1 MDKKELQQ
9 LRALRAE
16 IKNLEKRI
24 EANKFSPKHEIADT
38 VKDYRTGKGKPIA
51 IHGYGNKEWQSLQ
64 IKYKQK
70 KGEAVRRVLLIEM
83 FMDKVEDSEMRQ
95 ILRYRYED
103 GLTQEEIGEKMGYSR
118 QAIQKREER
127 FWNEHE
133 RRKEGHE

>member
-38 VKDYRTGKGKPIA
+38 VKDYRTGKGKPIS

-70 KGEAVRRVLLIEM
+70 KGEAVRRVLLIEI

-127 FWNEHE
+127 FWNEQE
-133 RRKEGHE
+133 RGQGR

>member
-1 MDKKELQQ
+1 MDKKGLQQ

-64 IKYKQK
+64 MKYKQK
-70 KGEAVRRVLLIEM
+70 KGEAVRRVLLIEI

-103 GLTQEEIGEKMGYSR
+103 GLTHEEIGEKMGYSR

-127 FWNEHE
+127 FWNEQE
-133 RRKEGHE
+133 TRQGR